1 MTTVFINGTFDI
13 LHPGHIA
20 LLNTARSHGDYLV
33 VAIDS
38 DRRVQEL
45 KGISRPVNNQD
56 DRRIMLSNLKAVDL
70 VEIFDTDEELM
81 NIIKTYSPSIMF
93 KGSDW
98 KDQTIIGGHLVNH
111 IEYFDRIDDYSTTNT
126 IQHIIN
132 RG

>member
-20 LLNTARSHGDYLV
+20 LLNTAKSHGDYLV

-45 KGISRPVNNQD
+45 KGISRPVNNQNT
-56 DRRIMLSNLKAVDL
+56 RRIMLSNLKAVDL

-81 NIIKTYSPSIMF
+81 NIIKTYSPSIRF

-126 IQHIIN
+126 IQNIID
-132 RG
+132 RR

>member
-13 LHPGHIA
+13 LLPGHVG
-20 LLNTARSHGDYLV
+20 LLNTARAHGDYLV

-38 DRRVQEL
+38 DRRVREL
-45 KGISRPVNNQD
+45 KGSTRPVNNETV
-56 DRRIMLSNLKAVDL
+56 RRIMLSNLKAVDL
-70 VEIFDTDEELM
+70 VEVFDTDEELM

-98 KDQTIIGGHLVNH
+98 KGQSIIGGHLVNH

-126 IQHIIN
+126 IQNIID
-132 RG
+132 RR

>member
-13 LHPGHIA
+13 LHPGHVA
-20 LLNTARSHGDYLV
+20 LLNTARAHGDYLV

-38 DRRVQEL
+38 DRRVREL
-45 KGISRPVNNQD
+45 KGTSRPVNNENT
-56 DRRIMLSNLKAVDL
+56 RRIMLSNLKAVDL
-70 VEIFDTDEELM
+70 VEVFDTDEELM
-81 NIIKTYSPSIMF
+81 NIIKMYSPSVMF

-98 KDQTIIGGHLVNH
+98 KGQPIIGGHLVNH

>member
-20 LLNTARSHGDYLV
+20 LLNTAKSHGDYLV

-45 KGISRPVNNQD
+45 KGISRPVNNQNT
-56 DRRIMLSNLKAVDL
+56 RRIMLSNLKAVDL
-70 VEIFDTDEELM
+70 VEIFDTVEELM

>member
-45 KGISRPVNNQD
+45 KGISRPVNNQN

>member
-20 LLNTARSHGDYLV
+20 LLNTARSHGNYLV

-45 KGISRPVNNQD
+45 KGISRPVNNQNT
-56 DRRIMLSNLKAVDL
+56 RRIMLSNLKAVDL

-98 KDQTIIGGHLVNH
+98 KDQTIIGGHLVKH